1 VWDGMDELNGLRW
14 QLAKIIASKH
24 SGLSL
29 DTVIPSKSDFELAD
43 ALSELIDKEIES
55 I

>member
-1 VWDGMDELNGLRW
+1 MWDGMDQVNDLRQ

-29 DTVIPSKSDFELAD
+29 DTVVPSKFDFELAD
-43 ALSELIDKEIES
+43 ALSDLIDKEIES